1 MNFARRIVVVLL
13 LLVAAGYL
21 GWRAWAPRPED
32 ENVLSGY
39 IEGENLYLAAPI
51 ASTIASL
58 SVARG
63 DRVIAGETVFGMD
76 AAQLRAER
84 DQAAASVAAAR
95 AQVAT
100 AEARLV
106 QSRASLGA
114 ATAQAENA
122 ARDLARYRSAQRV
135 NAASVAQQQ
144 VDTAVATAGNTLGQ
158 REAAESDVEAQATQ
172 IAVAQ
177 AQLRAQLAA
186 LADAQAK
193 LDQLAPRAPT
203 AARVQDVFFQNG
215 EWAAANQPVVSL
227 LPDDTVKV
235 RFFVPEQDVAR
246 YRLGGTIHF
255 SCDGCVPGL
264 TARLIYISAQP
275 EFTPPI
281 IYSRSSRDRLVFLM
295 EALPGDPQGL
305 TPGLPVDVVPSGAV
319 R

>member
-1 MNFARRIVVVLL
+1 MNLARRIVVVLL
-13 LLVAAGYL
+13 LVAAAGYL

-51 ASTIASL
+51 AGTIASL

-63 DRVIAGETVFGMD
+63 DRVIASETVFTMD

-100 AEARLV
+100 AEARLA

-135 NAASVAQQQ
+135 NTASVAQQQ

-158 REAAESDVEAQATQ
+158 RDAAESDVAAQAAQ
-172 IAVAQ
+172 IAAAQ
-177 AQLRAQLAA
+177 AQLHAQQAA
-186 LADAQAK
+186 LADAQSK
-193 LDQLAPRAPT
+193 LDQLAPRTPK
-203 AARVQDVFFQNG
+203 AARVQDVFFQQG
-215 EWAAANQPVVSL
+215 EWAAANQAVVSL
-227 LPDDTVKV
+227 LPDDKVKV

-246 YRLGGTIHF
+246 YRLGDTIHF
-255 SCDGCVPGL
+255 SCDGCAPGL
-264 TARLIYISAQP
+264 TARLIYISAKP

-305 TPGLPVDVVPSGAV
+305 TPGLPVDIVPLGVA

>member
-1 MNFARRIVVVLL
+1 MNRARRVIVVLL
-13 LLVAAGYL
+13 LVIAAGYL

-32 ENVLSGY
+32 ETVLSGY

-51 ASTIASL
+51 AGTIATM

-63 DRVIAGETVFGMD
+63 DRVTAGETVFSVD

-84 DQAAASVAAAR
+84 DQAAAALAGAQ

-100 AEARLV
+100 AEARLA
-106 QSRASLGA
+106 QSRASLAA
-114 ATAQAENA
+114 ATAQADNA
-122 ARDLARYRSAQRV
+122 ARDLTRYRSAQRA

-144 VDTAVATAGNTLGQ
+144 VDTAIATAGNTAGQ
-158 REAAESDVEAQATQ
+158 RDAAESDVKAQEAQ
-172 IAVAQ
+172 IAAAE
-177 AQLRAQLAA
+177 AQLRAQQAA
-186 LADAQAK
+186 LADAQSK
-193 LDQLAPRAPT
+193 LDQLAPRAPV
-203 AARVQDVFFQNG
+203 AARVQDVFFQQG

-227 LPDDTVKV
+227 LPDDKVKV

-246 YRLGGTIHF
+246 YRFGDTIHF
-255 SCDGCVPGL
+255 SCDGCAVGL
-264 TARLIYISAQP
+264 TARVIYISAQP

-295 EALPGDPQGL
+295 EALPGDPKGL
-305 TPGLPVDVVPSGAV
+305 TPGLPVDVVPLGEA